1 MRTLKQKYADD
12 SNNDNNNDDD
22 DEGIMYLGTDSV
34 KLFYPCGVN
43 GPSDS
48 YFMHQHAG
56 LKLIML

>member
-22 DEGIMYLGTDSV
+22 EEEEGIMYLGTDSV

-43 GPSDS
+43 GPLWED
-48 YFMHQHAG
+48 H
-56 LKLIML
+56 

>member
-22 DEGIMYLGTDSV
+22 DEGIMYLGPDSV

-43 GPSDS
+43 GPLWED
-48 YFMHQHAG
+48 H
-56 LKLIML
+56 